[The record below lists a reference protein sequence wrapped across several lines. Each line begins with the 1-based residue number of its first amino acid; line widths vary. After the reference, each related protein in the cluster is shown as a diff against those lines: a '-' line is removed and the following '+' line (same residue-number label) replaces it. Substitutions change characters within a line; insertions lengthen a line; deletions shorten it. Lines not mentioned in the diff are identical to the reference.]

1 MKDLMNKLQPLVS
14 INLLTYNGLKF
25 LEPCVNSVLRQ
36 SYPNIEFLII
46 DNNSTDGT
54 PEKID
59 ELLKSFSGNLKPK
72 THKLKANMGFAGGH
86 NFGIKRAEG
95 EFIICLNQDAVLTE
109 TFVERALK
117 PFHDSEVAAVQGK
130 VMRLKEKKGNDFE
143 LNGLIDSTGLVML
156 KNRRI
161 ISRGQG
167 EKDRGQYEQAREIFG
182 ADGAVPV
189 YRKSA
194 LEDVKIK
201 DEYFDED
208 FFMYKEDVDL
218 AWRLRLAGWK
228 AVYEPKAVAHHFRG
242 AGESA
247 AKNYFAIVRER
258 LKINPFAKYYAFK
271 NQRLMQIKN
280 EQPALLLKHVFHW
293 LPKEIFSWIYII
305 LFEYYT
311 WRAIRDLFWQA
322 PRAWEKRKIIMAR
335 KRASWGEME
344 KWFK

>member
-1 MKDLMNKLQPLVS
+1 MNKLQPLVS

-36 SYPNIEFLII
+36 TYPNIEFLII

-54 PEKID
+54 LEKID

-72 THKLKANMGFAGGH
+72 TYKLKANLGFAAGH
-86 NFGIKRAEG
+86 NFGIKRAAG
-95 EFIICLNQDAVLTE
+95 EFIICLNQDAILTE
-109 TFVERALK
+109 NFTENILK
-117 PFHDSEVAAVQGK
+117 PFDDLKVAAVQGK
-130 VMRLKEKKGNDFE
+130 VMRLKEKKGNGFE
-143 LNGLIDSTGLVML
+143 FTGLIDSVGLVML

-167 EKDRGQYEQAREIFG
+167 EKDGGQYGQAREIFG
-182 ADGAVPV
+182 VDGAVPI

-194 LEDVKIK
+194 MEDVKIK

-218 AWRLRLAGWK
+218 GWRLRLAGWK
-228 AVYEPKAVAHHFRG
+228 AVYEPEAVAHHFRG
-242 AGESA
+242 AGDSA

-258 LKINPFAKYYAFK
+258 LKINPFAKYHAFK

-280 EQPALLLKHVFHW
+280 EMPILFLKHLPRILIKEISSWFYVLAFEKYSLKAIYQLLKETPGA
-293 LPKEIFSWIYII
+293 L
-305 LFEYYT
+305 
-311 WRAIRDLFWQA
+311 
-322 PRAWEKRKIIMAR
+322 EKRKIIMAKR
-335 KRASWGEME
+335 KVSE
-344 KWFK
+344 KELEIWFE

>member
-1 MKDLMNKLQPLVS
+1 MVS

-280 EQPALLLKHVFHW
+280 ETPILFLKHLPRILIKEVGSWFYVLAFEKYLLKAIYRLF
-293 LPKEIFSWIYII
+293 KETPNA
-305 LFEYYT
+305 L
-311 WRAIRDLFWQA
+311 
-322 PRAWEKRKIIMAR
+322 EKRKIIMAKR
-335 KRASWGEME
+335 KVTE
-344 KWFK
+344 KELEAWFE

>member
-36 SYPNIEFLII
+36 SYPNIEFL
-46 DNNSTDGT
+46 
-54 PEKID
+54 
-59 ELLKSFSGNLKPK
+59 
-72 THKLKANMGFAGGH
+72 
-86 NFGIKRAEG
+86 
-95 EFIICLNQDAVLTE
+95 ICLNQDAVLTE

-143 LNGLIDSTGLVML
+143 LNGLIDSAGLVML

-182 ADGAVPV
+182 VDGAVPV

-242 AGESA
+242 AGE
-247 AKNYFAIVRER
+247 N
-258 LKINPFAKYYAFK
+258 
-271 NQRLMQIKN
+271 
-280 EQPALLLKHVFHW
+280 
-293 LPKEIFSWIYII
+293 
-305 LFEYYT
+305 
-311 WRAIRDLFWQA
+311 
-322 PRAWEKRKIIMAR
+322 
-335 KRASWGEME
+335 
-344 KWFK
+344 

>member
-1 MKDLMNKLQPLVS
+1 MS

-36 SYPNIEFLII
+36 TYPNIEFLII

-54 PEKID
+54 AERIK
-59 ELLKSFSGNLKPK
+59 ELLKSAPRDLQFTIYNLQSN
-72 THKLKANMGFAGGH
+72 AGFAAGH
-86 NFGIKRAEG
+86 NFGIKHAAG
-95 EFIICLNQDAVLTE
+95 EFIICLNQDAILTE
-109 TFVERALK
+109 NFTENILK
-117 PFHDSEVAAVQGK
+117 PFDDLKVAAVQGK
-130 VMRLKEKKGNDFE
+130 VMRLKEKKGNGFE
-143 LNGLIDSTGLVML
+143 FTGLIDSVGLVML

-167 EKDRGQYEQAREIFG
+167 EKDGGQYGQAREIFG
-182 ADGAVPV
+182 VDGAVPI

-218 AWRLRLAGWK
+218 GWRLRLAGWK
-228 AVYEPKAVAHHFRG
+228 AVYEPEAVAHHFRG
-242 AGESA
+242 AGDSA

-280 EQPALLLKHVFHW
+280 EMPILFLKHLPRILIKEISSWFYVLAFEKYSLKAIYQLLKETPGA
-293 LPKEIFSWIYII
+293 L
-305 LFEYYT
+305 
-311 WRAIRDLFWQA
+311 
-322 PRAWEKRKIIMAR
+322 EKRKIIMAKR
-335 KRASWGEME
+335 KVSE
-344 KWFK
+344 KELEIWFE